1 MNPFKATMA
10 LVLVLGAAQFLA
22 AGAARAQTALTGT
35 QIQALLTTNYACGS
49 SGTEKWD
56 EKLIGGTAGNV
67 TDYKKG
73 PSDPI
78 DPTAVVGTYTIDT
91 GSNTI
96 TYSYTGGGVYTYTVT
111 TAGGTA
117 GSPGNYT
124 FANSGTYLISV
135 QAVPC
140 P

>member
-1 MNPFKATMA
+1 MNPIKATMA
-10 LVLVLGAAQFLA
+10 LALVLGATQFLA
-22 AGAARAQTALTGT
+22 AGAAQAQTALTGA

-78 DPTAVVGTYTIDT
+78 DPTAVVGSYTIDT
-91 GSNTI
+91 VINTI
-96 TYSYTGGGVYTYTVT
+96 TYSYTGGGIYTYTVT

-124 FANSGTYLISV
+124 FAGPGTYLISV